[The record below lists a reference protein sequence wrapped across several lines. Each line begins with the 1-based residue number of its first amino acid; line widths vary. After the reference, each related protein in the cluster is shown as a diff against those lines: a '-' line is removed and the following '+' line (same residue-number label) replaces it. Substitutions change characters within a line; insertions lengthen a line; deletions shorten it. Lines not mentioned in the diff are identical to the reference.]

1 MITEITS
8 RDLNGTPR
16 SVFIDDGFMQHSR
29 PYQADEDGWID
40 QQLDPD
46 DFEAIRT
53 GQQMSQLVSLVN
65 SLKRK
70 NFQLEQELKR
80 WKKASGMFG
89 A

>member
-8 RDLNGTPR
+8 RDRDGTPR
-16 SVFIDDGFMQHSR
+16 SVFIDNGFMQQSR
-29 PYQADEDGWID
+29 PYNAEEDGWID

-46 DFEAIRT
+46 DFEAINT
-53 GQQMSQLVSLVN
+53 GRQMSQLVSLVN

-70 NFQLEQELKR
+70 NFHLEQELTR